1 MAFTVHGMDPELEV
15 KLTQRAKR
23 EGISRNQLVKQLL
36 ARAMGYSDMNP
47 EDDDYREFLGC
58 WTQEEKDAFDKVQLE
73 NQRIDDED
81 WQ

>member
-1 MAFTVHGMDPELEV
+1 
-15 KLTQRAKR
+15 
-23 EGISRNQLVKQLL
+23 
-36 ARAMGYSDMNP
+36 MGYSDMNP

>member
-1 MAFTVHGMDPELEV
+1 MAFTVHGMDQELEV

-58 WTQEEKDAFDKVQLE
+58 WTQE
-73 NQRIDDED
+73 
-81 WQ
+81 

>member
-1 MAFTVHGMDPELEV
+1 MAFTVHGMDQELEV

-36 ARAMGYSDMNP
+36 ARAMGYSDMNS
-47 EDDDYREFLGC
+47 EDDDYQEFLGC

>member
-1 MAFTVHGMDPELEV
+1 MAFTVHGMDQELEV

-36 ARAMGYSDMNP
+36 ARALGYSDMKS

-58 WTQEEKDAFDKVQLE
+58 WTQEEKDVFDKVQLE

>member
-1 MAFTVHGMDPELEV
+1 MAFTVHGMDQELEV

-23 EGISRNQLVKQLL
+23 EGISRNLLVKQLL
-36 ARAMGYSDMNP
+36 ARALGYSDMNP

-58 WTQEEKDAFDKVQLE
+58 WTQEEKRAFDKVQLE